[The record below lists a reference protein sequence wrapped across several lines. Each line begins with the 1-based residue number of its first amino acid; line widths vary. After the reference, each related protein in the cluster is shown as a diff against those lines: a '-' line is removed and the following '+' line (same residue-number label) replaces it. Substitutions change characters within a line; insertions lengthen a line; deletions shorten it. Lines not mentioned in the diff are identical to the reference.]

1 MAVLWAVAAAGR
13 RLRAVAVPIVAAAA
27 VHPEQVARVGAP
39 ELAAALQRHRSRALA
54 VPRRNQPRRSAG
66 LAGRAQRAHA
76 VISTALRTTG
86 VSDVGVV

>member
-54 VPRRNQPRRSAG
+54 VPRRDQPRACLRVLYQPRRGAG
-66 LAGRAQRAHA
+66 LAGESSEH
-76 VISTALRTTG
+76 TL
-86 VSDVGVV
+86 